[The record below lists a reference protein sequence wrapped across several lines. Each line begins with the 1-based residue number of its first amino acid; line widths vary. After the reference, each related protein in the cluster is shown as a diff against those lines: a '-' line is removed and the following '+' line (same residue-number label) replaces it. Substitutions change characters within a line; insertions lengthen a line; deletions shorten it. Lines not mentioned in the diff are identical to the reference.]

1 LLQGKPDFQA
11 ICNVEKERHAAIAR
25 GDFPPDYINTNSN
38 HNWAIGDNAD
48 DPECKL
54 WNEQEY
60 PMEVLT
66 ERMSD
71 RVAHAKAQ

>member
-1 LLQGKPDFQA
+1 VNIDFQA
-11 ICNVEKERHAAIAR
+11 ICKVEKERHAAIAR
-25 GDFPPDYINTNSN
+25 GDFQPKCTTNNNN
-38 HNWAIGDNAD
+38 HNWAIGGIAD
-48 DPECKL
+48 DPEYEF